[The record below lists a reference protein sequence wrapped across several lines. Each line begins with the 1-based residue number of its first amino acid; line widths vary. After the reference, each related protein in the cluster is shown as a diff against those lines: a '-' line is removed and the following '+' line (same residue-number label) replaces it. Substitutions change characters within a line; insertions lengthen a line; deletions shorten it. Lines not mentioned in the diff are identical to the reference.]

1 MSAFLAFNFF
11 YAYHNLFIS
20 RRSKN
25 IVSDY
30 LANMVKTVR
39 KAKSNVPKSVE
50 KHFKILE
57 EIKKKPITKEEIQK
71 LFEMDRRRFLEIIA
85 NLIQLNQI
93 KEIEIDKE
101 RKFVDR
107 NYNPLEGRI
116 ENELDEEFCGIQNSM
131 ENRSHISTQDLGKII
146 KKEVLR
152 SVDKKLMI
160 DVANRLGEKYNEEFE
175 KTFLKVCKNKN
186 LKVYNLNN

>member
-1 MSAFLAFNFF
+1 
-11 YAYHNLFIS
+11 
-20 RRSKN
+20 
-25 IVSDY
+25 
-30 LANMVKTVR
+30 MVKTVR

-131 ENRSHISTQDLGKII
+131 ENRSNISTQDLGKII